1 MNIEIM
7 HKSQKTDRLILLF
20 FSLYMI
26 LPSYF
31 ALEVNESLPLLTASR
46 VILFFCFAII
56 ILRKNGRVPILKMDG
71 TLKTYFSL
79 FILVNIFHIFDLKTS
94 SLNPFLSILL
104 EQFGVLWL
112 IMILV
117 NTRHKFEKSV
127 GILMYS
133 SAAVSVI
140 SILGFI
146 FNTNFFY
153 ILKTVSRTL
162 TQAGMTDIGYRNG
175 LLRVEAGFGHPV
187 YYGMYCSIMIFLCLY
202 VYNYKN
208 LKAVS
213 FVCLL
218 LNIISLLLTNSRG
231 SILAVIITFL
241 LTFFINGKKER
252 KKYLKII
259 FGAILIV
266 AILFVLS
273 SKIRDYII
281 GVMQSI
287 FIYFGLSD
295 SISANYGAN
304 ISFTSDRLMQFTGII
319 WTLLHKPITGF
330 GYGAQSTGLISYY
343 NRGMW
348 FKTTTFDVGYVEI
361 FCCYGIIGF
370 IACLFLVKNI
380 IKNLKYIK
388 NEPYCI
394 MFRNI
399 FIVYLLCLLSVVN
412 IDKIFWVILGLL
424 LAYIRIVKLERG

>member
-46 VILFFCFAII
+46 FILFFCFAII

-127 GILMYS
+127 EILMYS

-162 TQAGMTDIGYRNG
+162 TQAGMTDIGQ
-175 LLRVEAGFGHPV
+175 F
-187 YYGMYCSIMIFLCLY
+187 
-202 VYNYKN
+202 
-208 LKAVS
+208 AVW
-213 FVCLL
+213 
-218 LNIISLLLTNSRG
+218 
-231 SILAVIITFL
+231 
-241 LTFFINGKKER
+241 K
-252 KKYLKII
+252 
-259 FGAILIV
+259 
-266 AILFVLS
+266 
-273 SKIRDYII
+273 
-281 GVMQSI
+281 
-287 FIYFGLSD
+287 
-295 SISANYGAN
+295 
-304 ISFTSDRLMQFTGII
+304 
-319 WTLLHKPITGF
+319 
-330 GYGAQSTGLISYY
+330 
-343 NRGMW
+343 
-348 FKTTTFDVGYVEI
+348 
-361 FCCYGIIGF
+361 
-370 IACLFLVKNI
+370 
-380 IKNLKYIK
+380 
-388 NEPYCI
+388 
-394 MFRNI
+394 
-399 FIVYLLCLLSVVN
+399 
-412 IDKIFWVILGLL
+412 
-424 LAYIRIVKLERG
+424 